1 MECSNWIKL
10 VWWKCLFHIRRT
22 KHVKWQLF
30 RPLPSAPPQP
40 LFLVSSLGSLLNIN
54 PPISSYSCKNR
65 LSRLSERH
73 PTFSGTTICLDEE
86 TGFFHVFAQLL
97 LLHLWHYQDSGAETS
112 ETASIRYQKTKQWF
126 IPQGKHLLYHQF
138 YPYVKELVTSL
149 SFLVWDSEPS
159 CRISP
164 ASGQFRTGG
173 SLLLS

>member
-1 MECSNWIKL
+1 MEVFIPYQ
-10 VWWKCLFHIRRT
+10 IRRT

-86 TGFFHVFAQLL
+86 TCFFHD
-97 LLHLWHYQDSGAETS
+97 QDSV
-112 ETASIRYQKTKQWF
+112 
-126 IPQGKHLLYHQF
+126 HLLSTSQIYWEVWELNQDPWTF
-138 YPYVKELVTSL
+138 QGLIWKVKYLNTAVNAHTKSIYI
-149 SFLVWDSEPS
+149 V
-159 CRISP
+159 
-164 ASGQFRTGG
+164 QRTHENRNADHIQ
-173 SLLLS
+173 

>member
-1 MECSNWIKL
+1 MHILYINQTCEYLLCMECPNWIKL

-112 ETASIRYQKTKQWF
+112 EAQRQHQSDTRRQNSDLSHSANIYF
-126 IPQGKHLLYHQF
+126 ITNFIHM
-138 YPYVKELVTSL
+138 
-149 SFLVWDSEPS
+149 
-159 CRISP
+159 
-164 ASGQFRTGG
+164 
-173 SLLLS
+173 